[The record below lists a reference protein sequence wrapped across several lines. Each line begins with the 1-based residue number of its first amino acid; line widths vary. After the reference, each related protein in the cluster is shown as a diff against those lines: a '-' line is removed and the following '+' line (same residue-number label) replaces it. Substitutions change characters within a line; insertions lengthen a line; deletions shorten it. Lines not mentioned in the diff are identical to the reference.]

1 MKFIVFILLFSAAVS
16 GAETQSELHHQASA
30 DAARADK
37 ELNDVY
43 KLLMSKMTQDEKE
56 NLRKA
61 QRIWIQFRDAQIK
74 FEYEFYMPGSIAPM
88 IGCNCFARMT
98 RTRTNELRE
107 ILDAYH

>member
-1 MKFIVFILLFSAAVS
+1 MKFIAVFLLFSATVLS
-16 GAETQSELHHQASA
+16 GETQTELHHQASE

-43 KLLMSKMTQDEKE
+43 KLLMSKMAQAEKE

-61 QRIWIQFRDAQIK
+61 QRLWIQFRDTQCK

-88 IGCNCFARMT
+88 IACQCHARMT
-98 RTRTNELRE
+98 KTRIKELRE
-107 ILDAYH
+107 MLYGYH